1 MFDKDTAID
10 PIPTDRALRRTAESP
25 PRRHGVR
32 RLVRVLVAIVA
43 LDLFLGLAGLA
54 VGTVALLQV
63 RAQVASVDSGK
74 LISVAQSAH
83 DRLWVAQLA
92 FGLVRL
98 CSWPWRPLVQLA
110 DAAGGIGHLANQV
123 PLLVDLAADG
133 TSAGTR
139 ALDGALPVLT
149 ALKDGSPS
157 SGDAGQRLL
166 SGLSRGQPALR
177 AALSA
182 LQSAQADWKAVDV
195 AALPGAWGA
204 RLQPL
209 GRDFNTADEALR
221 AALAAPDLLGATR
234 PHHYLLVPQNQ
245 WDLRATGGYVGT
257 AAILE
262 ARQGRLKLT
271 AYQSSDKVDDHRM
284 GYAQPPLPLI
294 VYAHFSNWF
303 YRDANWSPDFPT
315 SAELLRYF
323 YQRGRG
329 LRPDG
334 VIAFDSSILPPLIR
348 LTGPVSVPGTNV
360 TLTAQTA
367 VQVLDEHVNAEGT
380 LNKGFAG
387 KAYGAVFSRL
397 RSLTS
402 SRLTTAARVL
412 EQALRERHLLL
423 WLSDPALAQTLARHG
438 WDGGIDQTK
447 SDYLYVVDTNVHFN
461 KINFLV
467 DESIAYSTSIG
478 ADRSLRST
486 VRITYVNHAT
496 LAKLRRPQNNTL
508 YEDYVR
514 VLVPLGSRLLAT
526 SGLAQPWPTIMAYNK
541 SIFAGYVRVPSLSRV
556 TISFTY
562 LVPPN
567 AVMNDSAYRLTIQK
581 QPGTADLPLS
591 VDVAAGSNQIRIG
604 GGERWGWRGRR
615 SSDIALTAAL
625 SGGQAHP
632 LPLVY
637 AAAMRPTIAE
647 GVEIEPG
654 LTLDISLPR
663 REGQLASGGR

>member
-1 MFDKDTAID
+1 MFDKDSA
-10 PIPTDRALRRTAESP
+10 TDTVLTDAGPRRNAERPVRRRRPRRIVRAL
-25 PRRHGVR
+25 VM
-32 RLVRVLVAIVA
+32 IVA
-43 LDLFLGLAGLA
+43 LDIFLGLVGLA
-54 VGTVALLQV
+54 AGTVALLQV
-63 RAQVASVDSGK
+63 RAQVASADSGK
-74 LISVAQSAH
+74 LLSVVQSAH
-83 DRLWVAQLA
+83 DRLLVAQVA

-98 CSWPWRPLVQLA
+98 CWWPWRPLAQLA
-110 DAAGGIGHLANQV
+110 DSVGSAGHLVGQA
-123 PLLVDLAADG
+123 PSLVDLAADG
-133 TSAGTR
+133 TDAGTR
-139 ALDGALPVLT
+139 ALDGVLPVLR
-149 ALKDGSPS
+149 ALQAGSHS

-177 AALSA
+177 DALSA
-182 LQSAQADWKAVDV
+182 LHSAQADWQEVDA
-195 AALPGAWGA
+195 AALPRGWGA

-209 GRDFNTADEALR
+209 GHFLDTGDEVLR
-221 AALAAPDLLGATR
+221 AALAAPDLLGATHPR
-234 PHHYLLVPQNQ
+234 HYLLVPQNQ
-245 WDLRATGGYVGT
+245 WDLRATGGYVST

-271 AYQSSDKVDDHRM
+271 GYQASDKVDDHRM
-284 GYAQPPLPLI
+284 GYAQPPLPL
-294 VYAHFSNWF
+294 VMYAHFSNWF

-315 SAELLRYF
+315 SAGLLRYF
-323 YQRGRG
+323 YQHGRG
-329 LRPDG
+329 LLPDG
-334 VIAFDSSILPPLIR
+334 VIAFDSSILPPLLG

-367 VQVLDEHVNAEGT
+367 VQVLDENVNAGGK

-387 KAYGAVFSRL
+387 KAYGAVFSLL
-397 RSLTS
+397 RNLS
-402 SRLTTAARVL
+402 SSKLPTAARVL

-423 WLSDPALAQTLARHG
+423 WLSDAALAQTLARHG

-467 DESIAYSTSIG
+467 DESIAYSSIIG

-496 LAKLRRPQNNTL
+496 LARLRQPQNNTL

-514 VLVPLGSRLLAT
+514 VLVPLGSRLIAT
-526 SGLAQPWPTIMAYNK
+526 SGLVQPWPTITAYNK
-541 SIFAGYVRVPSLSRV
+541 TIFAGYVRVPSLSRV
-556 TISFTY
+556 TVAFTY

-615 SSDIALTAAL
+615 SSDIALTATL
-625 SGGQAHP
+625 SGGQARP
-632 LPLVY
+632 VPLVY
-637 AAAMRPTIAE
+637 AAAVRPTIAE
-647 GVEIEPG
+647 GAEIEPG

-663 REGQLASGGR
+663 RQNQTAMQGH

>member
-1 MFDKDTAID
+1 MFHSAAARESTQ
-10 PIPTDRALRRTAESP
+10 TGFLRRFAERSARGRGP
-25 PRRHGVR
+25 H
-32 RLVRVLVAIVA
+32 RLVRAIVMIVA
-43 LDLFLGLAGLA
+43 LDIFLGLAGLA
-54 VGTVALLQV
+54 AGTIALLQV
-63 RAQVASVDSGK
+63 RAQVASADSGK
-74 LISVAQSAH
+74 LLSVAQSAH
-83 DRLWVAQLA
+83 DRLWVAQVA

-98 CSWPWRPLVQLA
+98 CWWPWRPLAQLA
-110 DAAGGIGHLANQV
+110 DSVGSAGHLVGQATS
-123 PLLVDLAADG
+123 LVDLAADG
-133 TSAGTR
+133 TGAGTR
-139 ALDGALPVLT
+139 ALDGALPVLQ
-149 ALKDGSPS
+149 ALKGGSHS

-166 SGLSRGQPALR
+166 RGLLQGQFALR
-177 AALSA
+177 DALTA
-182 LQSAQADWKAVDV
+182 LHSAQADWNAVD
-195 AALPGAWGA
+195 ATALPGAWGA

-209 GRDFNTADEALR
+209 GRLLDTGDELLR
-221 AALAAPDLLGATR
+221 AALAAPDLLGATHPR
-234 PHHYLLVPQNQ
+234 HYLLVPQNQ

-262 ARQGRLKLT
+262 ARQGHLKLMG
-271 AYQSSDKVDDHRM
+271 YLSSDKVDDHRM
-284 GYAQPPLPLI
+284 GYAQPPLPL
-294 VYAHFSNWF
+294 VMYAHFSNWF

-329 LRPDG
+329 LWPDG
-334 VIAFDSSILPPLIR
+334 VIAFDSSILPPLLK
-348 LTGPVSVPGTNV
+348 LTGPISVPGSSV
-360 TLTAQTA
+360 TLTEQTA
-367 VQVLDEHVNAEGT
+367 VQALDENVNAAGKV
-380 LNKGFAG
+380 NKGFAG
-387 KAYGAVFSRL
+387 KAYSAVFSRL
-397 RSLTS
+397 RNLSG
-402 SRLTTAARVL
+402 SRLPTAARVL

-423 WLSDPALAQTLARHG
+423 WLSDPALAQMLARHG

-467 DESIAYSTSIG
+467 DESIAYSTTIG

-496 LAKLRRPQNNTL
+496 LARLRRPQNNTL

-526 SGLAQPWPTIMAYNK
+526 TGLTQPWPTITAYNK
-541 SIFAGYVRVPSLSRV
+541 TIFAGYVRVPSLSRV
-556 TISFTY
+556 SISFTY
-562 LVPPN
+562 VVPPN
-567 AVMNDSAYRLTIQK
+567 AVMNDSSYQLTIQK

-591 VDVAAGSNQIRIG
+591 VDVVAGSDQIRIG
-604 GGERWGWRGRR
+604 GGGRWGWRGRR

-625 SGGQAHP
+625 SGGQARP

-637 AAAMRPTIAE
+637 AAAVRPVIGQ

-663 REGQLASGGR
+663 RQNQAVVPGT